1 MLRWKM
7 LKYYGYKNQC
17 FTQIEI
23 STAYVVC
30 LYIFKWNTPYFA
42 ENLSSTYRRLGILYG
57 KFKYMKIYTL
67 K

>member
-1 MLRWKM
+1 MVNLF
-7 LKYYGYKNQC
+7 YKNQC

-23 STAYVVC
+23 NIAYVAC

-42 ENLSSTYRRLGILYG
+42 ENLSSIYRDLVNLYES
-57 KFKYMKIYTL
+57 FKYMKIYTL